1 MKVIE
6 GSFGKQNRTP
16 DTELITTLKQML
28 EKAEAGVI
36 TDMVAVTF
44 ENEEGDVNSYWSA
57 SGYHALVMTTM
68 LQQVAIERLRK

>member
-57 SGYHALVMTTM
+57 SGYHALVMTCM
-68 LQQVAIERLRK
+68 LHQVAMERLRK